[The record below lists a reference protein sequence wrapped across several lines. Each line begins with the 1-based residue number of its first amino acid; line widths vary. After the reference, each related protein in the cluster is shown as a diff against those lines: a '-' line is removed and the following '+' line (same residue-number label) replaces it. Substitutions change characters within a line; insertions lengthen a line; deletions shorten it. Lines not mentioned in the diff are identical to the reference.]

1 MNSLFWSVRRE
12 LWENRSIYMAPLAA
26 AGFVLLAFPISLFK
40 LPARVSAALAT
51 GPDNLHQVI
60 EQPYVI
66 TAIIIMGV
74 ELVVALFY
82 CLDALYGERR
92 DRSVLFWKSMPVS
105 DLTTV
110 LAKVTIPVLVLP
122 LVAWA
127 ATVVTQGVMLA
138 ASSVVLRANGIG
150 PSILWAHLSLSD
162 ISRINFSHL
171 VVYHGIWCAPLYAW
185 LLLASAWATRLPFLW
200 ATLPPVA
207 IVVVERVAFNSALF
221 LQLLQRYFFGTPD
234 AASSGTHVMTMESLM
249 TPLSDLL
256 LGPGPWVGLV
266 MTAVLL
272 LGAVRLR
279 RVRGAI

>member
-1 MNSLFWSVRRE
+1 MNSLYWSVRRE
-12 LWENRSIYMAPLAA
+12 LWENRSIYVAPLIAA
-26 AGFVLLAFPISLFK
+26 CFVLVAFPITLFK
-40 LPARVSAALAT
+40 LPARVSAALVT
-51 GPDNLHQVI
+51 SPDNLHQLI

-110 LAKVTIPVLVLP
+110 LAKLSIPVLVLP

-127 ATVVTQGVMLA
+127 VTVATQSVMLA
-138 ASSVVLRANGIG
+138 ASSVVLRANGID
-150 PSILWAHLSLSD
+150 PSILSAHLSLSD
-162 ISRINFSHL
+162 ISRIHFSHL

-207 IVVVERVAFNSALF
+207 IVVIERVAFNSALF
-221 LQLLQRYFFGTPD
+221 VRLLQRYFFGAPD
-234 AASSGTHVMTMESLM
+234 AASSGMHVMTMESLM
-249 TPLSDLL
+249 TPLGDLL

-266 MTAVLL
+266 LSAVFVF
-272 LGAVRLR
+272 GAVRLR
-279 RVRGAI
+279 RVRGAM